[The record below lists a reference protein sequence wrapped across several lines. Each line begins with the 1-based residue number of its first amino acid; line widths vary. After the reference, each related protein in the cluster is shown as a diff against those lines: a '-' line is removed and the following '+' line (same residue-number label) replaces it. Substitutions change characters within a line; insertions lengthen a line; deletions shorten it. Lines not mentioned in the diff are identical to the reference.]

1 MKSALPAVVL
11 RADNFR
17 SRPARGVEAWKAGG
31 WNWKFGTG
39 KEGVRWSLEEGERCL
54 ERVRGAWKR
63 AQAFSSQVKP
73 LSTESQS

>member
-39 KEGVRWSLEEGERCL
+39 KEGVRWSFEEGERCL
-54 ERVRGAWKR
+54 ER
-63 AQAFSSQVKP
+63 AQAFPSQVKP

>member
-39 KEGVRWSLEEGERCL
+39 KEGVRWSFEEGEVEL
-54 ERVRGAWKR
+54 GRGLKHFLLR
-63 AQAFSSQVKP
+63 
-73 LSTESQS
+73 